1 MIDMG
6 SLSLGLMLGAVL
18 MALVMGVGFYY
29 MLERGKAGKS
39 MLPHG
44 ASKGSFIAALGV
56 LMLLGAA
63 LAHPMVILAQDDTP
77 VPLVIPINAIFTQ
90 ANNWLSTLSPIASLG
105 IGIIIALA
113 VFGFLSKAIKSAF
126 G

>member
-1 MIDMG
+1 MIEMG
-6 SLSLGLMLGAVL
+6 SFAFGLLLGLVL
-18 MALVMGVGFYY
+18 MALLMGVGFYW
-29 MLERGKAGKS
+29 MLERGKDGKAI
-39 MLPHG
+39 LPKN
-44 ASKGSFIAALGV
+44 AKGGFIAALSV
-56 LMLLGAA
+56 LTLVGAM
-63 LAHPMVILAQDDTP
+63 LAHPMLILAQEDTP

>member
-1 MIDMG
+1 VIDMG

-18 MALVMGVGFYY
+18 MALVMGVGFYW
-29 MLERGKAGKS
+29 MLQRGKAGKD

-44 ASKGSFIAALGV
+44 AKGSFIAALCV
-56 LMLLGAA
+56 LTLIGA
-63 LAHPMVILAQDDTP
+63 MVARPPVIFAVDDTP

-113 VFGFLSKAIKSAF
+113 AF